1 MSFVG
6 LDPQAALDLVAR
18 FDRAVQ
24 DLGGHAQ
31 VIDNLFAQAGHPG
44 ESGAPG
50 TMRNAAAWAAYRSRD
65 LKARIDKVLVAD
77 SGAAGA
83 TPNGFRFA
91 NQAEAEKAGKDEA
104 KKIKGLLDGGKYK
117 QLEAEL
123 AKVKQ
128 YANDPN
134 FAAAFIDRGVAYAR
148 KGDNNRAIVD
158 YNEAIRLDP
167 KNALA
172 FCNRGRAK
180 LQINETSGNADIAK
194 ARELDASS
202 CR

>member
-1 MSFVG
+1 MFTVPGLILAVMAVQLIVGRGEPVFPHFVMTRRLPTKQILRRKSDDDRAIADFNEG
-6 LDPQAALDLVAR
+6 IRLDPK
-18 FDRAVQ
+18 
-24 DLGGHAQ
+24 
-31 VIDNLFAQAGHPG
+31 
-44 ESGAPG
+44 
-50 TMRNAAAWAAYRSRD
+50 NAAAFNNRGLAHMSKSDNDRAF
-65 LKARIDKVLVAD
+65 AD
-77 SGAAGA
+77 F
-83 TPNGFRFA
+83 N
-91 NQAEAEKAGKDEA
+91 EA
-104 KKIKGLLDGGKYK
+104 IRL
-117 QLEAEL
+117 
-123 AKVKQ
+123 
-128 YANDPN
+128 NPN